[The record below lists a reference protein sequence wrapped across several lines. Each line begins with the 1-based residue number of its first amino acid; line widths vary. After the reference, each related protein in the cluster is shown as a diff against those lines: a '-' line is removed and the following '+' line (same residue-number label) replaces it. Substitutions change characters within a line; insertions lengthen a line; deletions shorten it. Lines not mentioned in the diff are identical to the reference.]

1 MTRPGPDLDLLI
13 AGGGP
18 AGLAVAIRA
27 RQAGLAV
34 AVVDPL
40 RPPIDKACGEG
51 VMPDGAVLLE
61 RLGVAVPDDRRFAF
75 RGIRWIDGDIVVE
88 GAFPGAPGWGV
99 RRTDLH
105 AAMVRRAAEMG
116 VDLCWGVAARGLE
129 AGATGA
135 GGLVTSR
142 GPMRARWIVAADG
155 LHSPVRRAA
164 GLAGRRARRRRF
176 GLTRHFAIEPWTDHV
191 EVHWSDGAEAYVTPL
206 GKRQVGVALLFED
219 LRPDFTA
226 LLARFP
232 DLARRLAG
240 APVDGRRRGS
250 GPLEQRAAAVVRGNL
265 ALVGDAAGYVDA
277 ITGEGLSLALH
288 DAFAVLAAIG
298 RGDLAHYAAA
308 HRRITRLPEAMTR
321 ALLAVERRPG
331 LRRRVLRALAR
342 DPALFRALLAVH
354 VRARPPAPTASWVL
368 PRLAWGVAHAGPAAH
383 RPGGSGG

>member
-1 MTRPGPDLDLLI
+1 VTARDPDLLI

-51 VMPDGAVLLE
+51 LMPDGAALLE

-88 GAFPGAPGWGV
+88 GVFPGAPGWGV
-99 RRTDLH
+99 RRADLH
-105 AAMVRRAAEMG
+105 AAMVRRAAEIG
-116 VDLCWGVAARGLE
+116 VDLRWGVAARGLE
-129 AGATGA
+129 A

-142 GPMRARWIVAADG
+142 GPMRARWLVAADG

-164 GLAGRRARRRRF
+164 GLEGRRARRRRL
-176 GLTRHFAIEPWTDHV
+176 GLTRHFVIAPWTDHV

-206 GKRQVGVALLFED
+206 GRRLVGVALLFEG
-219 LRPDFTA
+219 LRPDYDA
-226 LLARFP
+226 ILARFP
-232 DLARRLAG
+232 ALQRRLAG
-240 APVDGRRRGS
+240 VPVDGRRRGS

-288 DAFAVLAAIG
+288 DAFAVVEAIG
-298 RGDLAHYAAA
+298 IGDLTHYAAA
-308 HRRITRLPEAMTR
+308 HRRITRLPDAMTR

-331 LRRRVLRALAR
+331 LRRRVLRALAG

-383 RPGGSGG
+383 RLEGPGG